1 MIMPDILAVSA
12 FILKSKYRYFNT
24 IINKIG
30 ILKMKMYL
38 VLSIDCQYLL
48 LFISID
54 STLIIIFKIL
64 VIFVISI
71 FKILMWKNI
80 SECKL
85 DKMWKTKN
93 ELKITPNKFSFWY
106 SRIRIQWCLWGIMS
120 SIPGRTQWV
129 KDLVLPK
136 LWCRLQLWL
145 RFNPWPT
152 VYGYSQKRKKNHQ
165 KYYCN

>member
-12 FILKSKYRYFNT
+12 FILKSKYRHFNT

-71 FKILMWKNI
+71 FKILM
-80 SECKL
+80 
-85 DKMWKTKN
+85 
-93 ELKITPNKFSFWY
+93 
-106 SRIRIQWCLWGIMS
+106 
-120 SIPGRTQWV
+120 
-129 KDLVLPK
+129 
-136 LWCRLQLWL
+136 
-145 RFNPWPT
+145 
-152 VYGYSQKRKKNHQ
+152 
-165 KYYCN
+165 